1 MSRELRTFFLAHKQ
15 KGRTMKKLT
24 VIVSYWYTV
33 SADGTR
39 GTLTIEHPIGLIDL
53 NEYSKRFSEPEN
65 GIKIRYAAINQGF
78 SVSGTQ
84 NGRPLSESTLLFYA
98 GVCINLT
105 SGSESEMVIEWR
117 SHNFLATRRT
127 RERPEGRRGGRRKRR
142 PGQSA
147 TPVKPSRSRC
157 PWRR

>member
-1 MSRELRTFFLAHKQ
+1 
-15 KGRTMKKLT
+15 MKKPT
-24 VIVSYWYTV
+24 AAIIINHWYTV

-127 RERPEGRRGGRRKRR
+127 RERPEGPKFSPR
-142 PGQSA
+142 Q
-147 TPVKPSRSRC
+147 TPDNASFVPYICILSQELAMR
-157 PWRR
+157 